1 MGNLLQLT
9 PRAHIRRPGS
19 PGRFAGQS
27 DLPSRGRAL
36 SASSARGSQAV
47 ASDIR
52 IKRIYDP
59 ASADDGARV
68 LVDRLWP
75 RGVRKSQA
83 GIDLW
88 LKDVAPSTA
97 LRRWY
102 RHEPAR
108 WPEFRERYL
117 AELKSAPEALGELL
131 ELSARGTVTL
141 LFGAR
146 DRDHNQAVV
155 LRELLLTELG
165 ARRNESASPV
175 CYSGSFADG
184 SRPK

>member
-1 MGNLLQLT
+1 
-9 PRAHIRRPGS
+9 
-19 PGRFAGQS
+19 
-27 DLPSRGRAL
+27 
-36 SASSARGSQAV
+36 
-47 ASDIR
+47 
-52 IKRIYDP
+52 
-59 ASADDGARV
+59 
-68 LVDRLWP
+68 
-75 RGVRKSQA
+75 VRKSQA